1 MKMNNEKIQDR
12 KNAGKVLAQKITQ
25 SRLVDAVVVGVPT
38 GGVVVAASIAEELGL
53 PLEVMSCKS
62 IQSPDHTKYLGSVSS
77 DEALFHDRPNNIQ
90 QDSLYLQV
98 ATLRNEIRHR
108 QEFYYGRDTQ
118 LALGSKTVIL
128 VDDWVTSPDELAAC
142 LLEIRAQRP
151 LSVIIAVPFIDA
163 EAAEVLQSQ
172 ADELIFLK
180 AQHSIESPLEFYR
193 DFPQTDDWVVRNL
206 LRSSRTRGTSPFNI
220 SVTM

>member
-25 SRLVDAVVVGVPT
+25 TRLVDAVVVGVPT

-77 DEALFHDRPNNIQ
+77 DEAFFHDRPNNIQ

-98 ATLRNEIRHR
+98 ATLRNEI
-108 QEFYYGRDTQ
+108 
-118 LALGSKTVIL
+118 
-128 VDDWVTSPDELAAC
+128 
-142 LLEIRAQRP
+142 
-151 LSVIIAVPFIDA
+151 
-163 EAAEVLQSQ
+163 
-172 ADELIFLK
+172 
-180 AQHSIESPLEFYR
+180 
-193 DFPQTDDWVVRNL
+193 
-206 LRSSRTRGTSPFNI
+206 
-220 SVTM
+220 